1 LNWAVRMGNIDMIA
15 YLINNG
21 ADHDAKDTDGYSVI
35 HLACILN
42 QSTIVAYLLAKGL
55 DVNYI
60 I

>member
-1 LNWAVRMGNIDMIA
+1 MGNIDMIA

-21 ADHDAKDTDGYSVI
+21 ADHDAKDMDGYSVI